1 MTRHY
6 EELAVYEREGYEIIV
21 DKTWEDISVA
31 DTFDDTQF
39 DIAEI
44 NHNIEHG
51 NLDWFVLRVR
61 VLVEGLEL
69 DSEYLGGCLYE
80 DAREVLTDGTAEDLI
95 AQSLDNAKQQVY
107 RLYRKFQD
115 LSWELD
121 AAGVDRSTV

>member
-107 RLYRKFQD
+107 RLYKKFQD